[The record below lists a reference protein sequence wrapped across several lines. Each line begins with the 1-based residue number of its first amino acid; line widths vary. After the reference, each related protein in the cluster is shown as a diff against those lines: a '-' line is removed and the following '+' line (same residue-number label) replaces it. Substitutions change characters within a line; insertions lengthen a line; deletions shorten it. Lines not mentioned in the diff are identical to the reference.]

1 MRHKHKKAERP
12 NSLPCKQRIMDSF
25 GIFDGNKCEADSQ
38 PKALMDM
45 ADELERALNEHKEL
59 INRIW
64 GGELNGYFAS
74 K

>member
-1 MRHKHKKAERP
+1 
-12 NSLPCKQRIMDSF
+12 MDSF